1 MYVPITTFYAVHSLS
16 WIDIKLFSLVI
27 HSIRAIDFSSQTD
40 RQLAFAHLQ
49 ILYRTNQ
56 LKFDVR
62 YPLDVCLI
70 SLNTNPFLNLMTQVL
85 KSLSI
90 PNHHTSEDYINY
102 HELFQSA
109 MNGILFNLNP
119 NNFTMNRSNFE
130 SMYNLKWV

>member
-1 MYVPITTFYAVHSLS
+1 MYVPATDFYAVHALS
-16 WIDIKLFSLVI
+16 WIDIKIFSLVI

-70 SLNTNPFLNLMTQVL
+70 CLNLNPFLNLMTQL
-85 KSLSI
+85 LRSLSI
-90 PNHHTSEDYINY
+90 PNHHTADDYNKY
-102 HELFQSA
+102 HELFQNA
-109 MNGILFNLNP
+109 MNGILLNLNP
-119 NNFTMNRSNFE
+119 NNYIMNRSTFE
-130 SMYNLKWV
+130 ELFHLQWK